1 MNQFFKERVSSK
13 TQFILSLWNW
23 NEQIGLTDQMSK
35 TISTGTRAFYRCYCR
50 GLKFFFS
57 FFHAIFTRSGRYRN
71 RCDSVFKRFQL
82 SRQQPSSVLLLVKDF
97 GVLKNQSWRR
107 SLRTS
112 RKLRG
117 SVAFLMPRLI
127 RWKSC
132 FSINWLSNK
141 VKRTKSYFRW
151 DLSSSE
157 LRTSAVPKQDE
168 MAEMTCNLWVISS
181 WFPDTLICAEIEG
194 GEKDAWVGSDKE
206 VPKLKKLPPLNW
218 FSTGPFYNF
227 WDF

>member
-13 TQFILSLWNW
+13 IQFILSLWNW
-23 NEQIGLTDQMSK
+23 NEQIGLTDQMTK

-50 GLKFFFS
+50 GFNFFFL
-57 FFHAIFTRSGRYRN
+57 FPCYIFTRSGRYRN
-71 RCDSVFKRFQL
+71 RCDSVFKRLQL
-82 SRQQPSSVLLLVKDF
+82 SRQQPSSVLLLVKDC

-107 SLRTS
+107 SLRRTS

-117 SVAFLMPRLI
+117 SVAFLMPRII

-141 VKRTKSYFRW
+141 VKGTKSYFRR

-168 MAEMTCNLWVISS
+168 MAETAFMTCNL
-181 WFPDTLICAEIEG
+181 
-194 GEKDAWVGSDKE
+194 
-206 VPKLKKLPPLNW
+206 
-218 FSTGPFYNF
+218 
-227 WDF
+227 